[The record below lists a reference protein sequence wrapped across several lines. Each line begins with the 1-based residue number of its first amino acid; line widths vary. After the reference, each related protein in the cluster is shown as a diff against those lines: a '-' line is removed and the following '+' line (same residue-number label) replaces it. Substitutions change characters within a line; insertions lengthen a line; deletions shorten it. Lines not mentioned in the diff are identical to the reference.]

1 MEENIQKQSS
11 KDMKIIDFIEDL
23 ASSSPAPGGGAVA
36 ALLGGL
42 SVALASMIYNLTIGK
57 KTYKDL
63 DDDIRVK
70 LDKNLEECRNIY
82 IQMLNYIDKDEEAF
96 LNLMACYKMPKET
109 QEEIVVKNE
118 AMEKATLEAI
128 NVPLNLAKLAM
139 KFYDNI
145 YFAVKYGNKN
155 LVSDGKIAAI
165 MLNACIESSMVNV
178 EINLNFLK
186 NQDIK
191 RKIEK
196 EMAQLN
202 SINNSL
208 KKDIIAVHYYN

>member
-1 MEENIQKQSS
+1 
-11 KDMKIIDFIEDL
+11 
-23 ASSSPAPGGGAVA
+23 
-36 ALLGGL
+36 
-42 SVALASMIYNLTIGK
+42 
-57 KTYKDL
+57 
-63 DDDIRVK
+63 
-70 LDKNLEECRNIY
+70 
-82 IQMLNYIDKDEEAF
+82 
-96 LNLMACYKMPKET
+96 MPKET

-208 KKDIIAVHYYN
+208 KKDIMAVHYYN

>member
-36 ALLGGL
+36 GLSGGL

-196 EMAQLN
+196 EMEQLN

-208 KKDIIAVHYYN
+208 KKDIMAVHYYN